1 MQERRERIAR
11 VSSKREEILAF
22 LRDFSAQN
30 GYAPTVREIIRA
42 VGLKSTASV
51 YYHLSTLNDA
61 GVISMDGGKN
71 RTIRLSNPSGIP
83 VIGTVAAGT
92 PILAQENI
100 EGYLPWG
107 GDNSCFALQ
116 VKGDSMIDAGILSGD
131 KVIVRPQPTA
141 EHGEIV
147 VALLG
152 DEATVKRLSR
162 KDGQVWLLP
171 ENPAYSPIDG
181 REAQIIGKVCAVYRE
196 YGR

>member
-1 MQERRERIAR
+1 MAR
-11 VSSKREEILAF
+11 VSSKREEILEF
-22 LRDFSAQN
+22 LPNFSAQN
-30 GYAPTVREIIRA
+30 GYAPTVREIMRA

-51 YYHLSTLNDA
+51 YYHLSALNDA
-61 GVISMDGGKN
+61 GLISMDGGKN
-71 RTIRLSNPSGIP
+71 RTIRLSNPGGIP

>member
-1 MQERRERIAR
+1 MAR
-11 VSSKREEILAF
+11 VSSKREEILEF
-22 LRDFSAQN
+22 LRNFSAQN
-30 GYAPTVREIIRA
+30 GYAPTVREIMRA
-42 VGLKSTASV
+42 VDLKSTASV
-51 YYHLSTLNDA
+51 YYHLSALNDA
-61 GVISMDGGKN
+61 GLISMDGGKN
-71 RTIRLSNPSGIP
+71 RTIRLSNPGGIP

-141 EHGEIV
+141 EPGEIV
-147 VALLG
+147 VALFE

>member
-1 MQERRERIAR
+1 MAR
-11 VSSKREEILAF
+11 VSSKREEILEF
-22 LRDFSAQN
+22 LRDFSTQN
-30 GYAPTVREIIRA
+30 GYAPTVREIMRA

-51 YYHLSTLNDA
+51 YYHLSALNDA
-61 GVISMDGGKN
+61 GLISMDGGKN
-71 RTIRLSNPSGIP
+71 RTIRLLNSSGIP

>member
-1 MQERRERIAR
+1 MAR
-11 VSSKREEILAF
+11 VSSKREEILEF

-30 GYAPTVREIIRA
+30 GYAPTVREIMRA

-61 GVISMDGGKN
+61 GLISMDGGKN
-71 RTIRLSNPSGIP
+71 RTIRLSNPGGIP

>member
-1 MQERRERIAR
+1 MAR
-11 VSSKREEILAF
+11 VSNKREEILTF

-30 GYAPTVREIIRA
+30 GYAPTVREIMRA

-51 YYHLSTLNDA
+51 YYHLSALSDA
-61 GVISMDGGKN
+61 GLISMDGGKN
-71 RTIRLSNPSGIP
+71 RTIRLPNPGGIP

-100 EGYLPWG
+100 ESYLPWG

-131 KVIVRPQPTA
+131 KVIIRPQPTA

>member
-1 MQERRERIAR
+1 MAR
-11 VSSKREEILAF
+11 VSSKREEILEF

-30 GYAPTVREIIRA
+30 GYAPTVREIMRA

-61 GVISMDGGKN
+61 GLISMDGGKN
-71 RTIRLSNPSGIP
+71 RTIRLPNPGGIP

-131 KVIVRPQPTA
+131 KVIIRPQPTA

>member
-1 MQERRERIAR
+1 MAR
-11 VSSKREEILAF
+11 VSNKREEILTF

-30 GYAPTVREIIRA
+30 GYAPTVREIMRA

-51 YYHLSTLNDA
+51 YYHLSALNDA
-61 GVISMDGGKN
+61 GLISMDGGKN
-71 RTIRLSNPSGIP
+71 RTIRLPNPGGIP

-131 KVIVRPQPTA
+131 KVIIRPQPTA

>member
-1 MQERRERIAR
+1 MAR
-11 VSSKREEILAF
+11 VSSKREEILEF

-30 GYAPTVREIIRA
+30 GYAPTVREIMRA

-51 YYHLSTLNDA
+51 YYHLSALNDA
-61 GVISMDGGKN
+61 GLISMDGGKN
-71 RTIRLSNPSGIP
+71 RTIRLPNPGGIP

-107 GDNSCFALQ
+107 GDYNCFALQ
-116 VKGDSMIDAGILSGD
+116 VKGDSMINAGILSGD
-131 KVIVRPQPTA
+131 KVIIRPQPTA

>member
-1 MQERRERIAR
+1 MAR
-11 VSSKREEILAF
+11 VSSKREEILEF

-30 GYAPTVREIIRA
+30 GYAPTVREIMRA
-42 VGLKSTASV
+42 VGLNSTASV
-51 YYHLSTLNDA
+51 YYHLSALTDA
-61 GVISMDGGKN
+61 GLISMDGGKN
-71 RTIRLSNPSGIP
+71 RTIRLSNPGGIP

>member
-1 MQERRERIAR
+1 MAR
-11 VSSKREEILAF
+11 VSSKREEILEF
-22 LRDFSAQN
+22 LRNFSAQN
-30 GYAPTVREIIRA
+30 GYAPTVREIMRA

-51 YYHLSTLNDA
+51 YYHLSALNDA
-61 GVISMDGGKN
+61 GLISMDGGKN
-71 RTIRLSNPSGIP
+71 RTIRLSNPGGIP

>member
-1 MQERRERIAR
+1 MAR
-11 VSSKREEILAF
+11 VSSKREEILEF

-30 GYAPTVREIIRA
+30 GYAPTVREIMRA
-42 VGLKSTASV
+42 VDLKSTASV
-51 YYHLSTLNDA
+51 YYHLSALNDA
-61 GVISMDGGKN
+61 GLISMDGGKN
-71 RTIRLSNPSGIP
+71 RTIRLSNPGGIP

-147 VALLG
+147 VALFE

-181 REAQIIGKVCAVYRE
+181 RKAQIIGKVCAVYRE

>member
-1 MQERRERIAR
+1 MAR
-11 VSSKREEILAF
+11 VSSKREEILEF

-30 GYAPTVREIIRA
+30 GYAPTVREIMRA

-51 YYHLSTLNDA
+51 YYHLSALNDA
-61 GVISMDGGKN
+61 GLISMDGGKN
-71 RTIRLSNPSGIP
+71 RTIRLPNPGGIP

>member
-1 MQERRERIAR
+1 MAR
-11 VSSKREEILAF
+11 VSSKREEILEF

-30 GYAPTVREIIRA
+30 DYAPTVREIMRA

-51 YYHLSTLNDA
+51 YYHLSALNDA
-61 GVISMDGGKN
+61 GLISMDGGKN
-71 RTIRLSNPSGIP
+71 RTIRLSNPGGIP

>member
-1 MQERRERIAR
+1 MAR
-11 VSSKREEILAF
+11 VSSKREEILEF

-30 GYAPTVREIIRA
+30 GYAPTVREIMRA
-42 VGLKSTASV
+42 VGLKSTATV
-51 YYHLSTLNDA
+51 HYHLSALNDA
-61 GVISMDGGKN
+61 GIISMDGGKN

>member
-1 MQERRERIAR
+1 MAR
-11 VSSKREEILAF
+11 VSNNREEILTF

-30 GYAPTVREIIRA
+30 GYAPTVREIMRA

-51 YYHLSTLNDA
+51 YYHLSALNDA
-61 GVISMDGGKN
+61 GLISMDGGKN
-71 RTIRLSNPSGIP
+71 RTIRLPNPGGIP

-107 GDNSCFALQ
+107 GDNNCFALQ

-131 KVIVRPQPTA
+131 KVIIRPQPTA

>member
-1 MQERRERIAR
+1 MAR
-11 VSSKREEILAF
+11 VSSKREEILEF

-30 GYAPTVREIIRA
+30 GYAPTVREIMRA

-51 YYHLSTLNDA
+51 YYHLSALNDA
-61 GVISMDGGKN
+61 GLISMDGGKN
-71 RTIRLSNPSGIP
+71 RTIRLPNPGGIP

-116 VKGDSMIDAGILSGD
+116 VKGDSMIDAGILNGD

>member
-1 MQERRERIAR
+1 MAR

-30 GYAPTVREIIRA
+30 GYAPTVREIMRA

-71 RTIRLSNPSGIP
+71 RTIRLSNPGGIP

>member
-1 MQERRERIAR
+1 MAR
-11 VSSKREEILAF
+11 VSNKREEILTF

-30 GYAPTVREIIRA
+30 GYAPTVREIMRA

-51 YYHLSTLNDA
+51 YYHLSALNDA
-61 GVISMDGGKN
+61 GLISMDGGKN
-71 RTIRLSNPSGIP
+71 RTIRLPNPGGIP

-100 EGYLPWG
+100 ESYLPWG

-131 KVIVRPQPTA
+131 KVIIRPQPTA

-171 ENPAYSPIDG
+171 ENPAYLPIDG

>member
-1 MQERRERIAR
+1 MAR
-11 VSSKREEILAF
+11 VSSKREEILEF

-30 GYAPTVREIIRA
+30 GYAPTVREIMRA

-61 GVISMDGGKN
+61 GLISMDGGKN
-71 RTIRLSNPSGIP
+71 RTIRLPNPGGIP

>member
-1 MQERRERIAR
+1 MAR
-11 VSSKREEILAF
+11 VSSKREEILEF

-30 GYAPTVREIIRA
+30 GYAPTVREIMRA

-51 YYHLSTLNDA
+51 YYHLSALNDA
-61 GVISMDGGKN
+61 GLISMDGGKN
-71 RTIRLSNPSGIP
+71 RTIRLPNPGGIP

-181 REAQIIGKVCAVYRE
+181 REAQIVGKVCAVYRE

>member
-1 MQERRERIAR
+1 MAR
-11 VSSKREEILAF
+11 VSSKREEILEF
-22 LRDFSAQN
+22 LRNFSAQN
-30 GYAPTVREIIRA
+30 GYAPTVREIMRA

-51 YYHLSTLNDA
+51 YYHLSALNDA
-61 GVISMDGGKN
+61 GLISMDGGKN
-71 RTIRLSNPSGIP
+71 RTIRLSNPGGIP

-181 REAQIIGKVCAVYRE
+181 REAQITGKVCAVYRE

>member
-1 MQERRERIAR
+1 MAR
-11 VSSKREEILAF
+11 VSSKREEILEF

-30 GYAPTVREIIRA
+30 GYAPTVREIMRA

-51 YYHLSTLNDA
+51 YYHLSALNDA
-61 GVISMDGGKN
+61 GLISMDGGKN
-71 RTIRLSNPSGIP
+71 RTIRLPNPGGIP

-107 GDNSCFALQ
+107 GDNSCFALR

>member
-1 MQERRERIAR
+1 MAR
-11 VSSKREEILAF
+11 VSSKREEILEF
-22 LRDFSAQN
+22 LRNFSAQN
-30 GYAPTVREIIRA
+30 GYAPTVREIMRA

-51 YYHLSTLNDA
+51 YYHLSALNDA

-71 RTIRLSNPSGIP
+71 RTIRLSNPGGIP

>member
-1 MQERRERIAR
+1 MAR
-11 VSSKREEILAF
+11 VSNKREEILTF

-30 GYAPTVREIIRA
+30 GYAPTVREIMRA

-51 YYHLSTLNDA
+51 YYHLSALNDA
-61 GVISMDGGKN
+61 GLISMDGGKN
-71 RTIRLSNPSGIP
+71 RTIRLPNPGGIP

>member
-1 MQERRERIAR
+1 MAR
-11 VSSKREEILAF
+11 VSNKREEILTF

-30 GYAPTVREIIRA
+30 GYAPTVREIMRA

-51 YYHLSTLNDA
+51 YYHLSALSDA
-61 GVISMDGGKN
+61 GLISMDGGKN
-71 RTIRLSNPSGIP
+71 RTIRLPNPGGIP

-107 GDNSCFALQ
+107 GDNNCFALQ

-131 KVIVRPQPTA
+131 KVIIRPQPTA

>member
-1 MQERRERIAR
+1 MAR

-30 GYAPTVREIIRA
+30 GYAPTVREIMRA

-61 GVISMDGGKN
+61 GIISMDGGKN
-71 RTIRLSNPSGIP
+71 RTIRLSNPGGIP

-147 VALLG
+147 VALFE
-152 DEATVKRLSR
+152 DEATVKTLRR
-162 KDGQVWLLP
+162 KDGHTWLMP
-171 ENPAYSPIDG
+171 ENPDYEPIDG
-181 REAQIIGKVCAVYRE
+181 DGCTILGKVTAVVRRY
-196 YGR
+196 

>member
-1 MQERRERIAR
+1 MAR
-11 VSSKREEILAF
+11 VSNKREEILAF

-30 GYAPTVREIIRA
+30 GYAPTVREIMRA

-51 YYHLSTLNDA
+51 YYHLSALNDA

-71 RTIRLSNPSGIP
+71 RTIRLSNPGGIP
-83 VIGTVAAGT
+83 VIGTVAACT

-100 EGYLPWG
+100 EGYLPWD
-107 GDNSCFALQ
+107 GDNSCFALR
-116 VKGDSMIDAGILSGD
+116 VKGDSMIGAGILSGD
-131 KVIVRPQPTA
+131 KVIIRPQPTA

-147 VALLG
+147 VALFE
-152 DEATVKRLSR
+152 DEATVKRLSL

-171 ENPAYSPIDG
+171 EKLAYSPIDG

>member
-1 MQERRERIAR
+1 MAR
-11 VSSKREEILAF
+11 VSSKREEILEF

-30 GYAPTVREIIRA
+30 GYAPTVREIMRA

-51 YYHLSTLNDA
+51 YYHLSALNDA
-61 GVISMDGGKN
+61 GIISMDGGKN
-71 RTIRLSNPSGIP
+71 RTIRLLNSSGIP
-83 VIGTVAAGT
+83 VIGTVAACT
-92 PILAQENI
+92 PILAQANI

-116 VKGDSMIDAGILSGD
+116 VKGDSMIDAGILNGD

>member
-1 MQERRERIAR
+1 MAR
-11 VSSKREEILAF
+11 VSSKREEILEF

-30 GYAPTVREIIRA
+30 GYAPTVREIMRA

-51 YYHLSTLNDA
+51 YYHLSALNDA
-61 GVISMDGGKN
+61 GLISMDGGKN
-71 RTIRLSNPSGIP
+71 RTIRLSNPGGIP

>member
-1 MQERRERIAR
+1 MAR
-11 VSSKREEILAF
+11 VSSKREEILEF

-30 GYAPTVREIIRA
+30 GYAPTVREIMRA
-42 VGLKSTASV
+42 VGLNSTASV
-51 YYHLSTLNDA
+51 YYHLSALNDA
-61 GVISMDGGKN
+61 GLISMDGGKN
-71 RTIRLSNPSGIP
+71 RTIRLSNPGGIP